1 MATYRVRKSVTRDY
15 EMYIEADSWE
25 EAEEKAMYAD
35 EDEWTPSAYEI
46 EPEFDV
52 DEEV

>member
-1 MATYRVRKSVTRDY
+1 MATFRVRRTVTKVD
-15 EMYIEADSWE
+15 EMYIEADNWE

-35 EDEWTPSAYEI
+35 EEEWEWDGIEI
-46 EPEFDV
+46 EPDYDV